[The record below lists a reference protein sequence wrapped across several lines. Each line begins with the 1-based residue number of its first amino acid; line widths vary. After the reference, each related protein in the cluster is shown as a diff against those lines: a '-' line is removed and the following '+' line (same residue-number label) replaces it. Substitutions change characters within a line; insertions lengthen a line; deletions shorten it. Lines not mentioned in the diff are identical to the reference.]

1 MAHNFATPYRA
12 RRAAVRFRRAYDQSR
27 VYIYRLR
34 KAFLLGSGLQVWH
47 VEVWSMRGTFL
58 TLV

>member
-1 MAHNFATPYRA
+1 MSHNFATRYGA

-34 KAFLLGSGLQVWH
+34 KAFLLGSGVQVWH
-47 VEVWSMRGTFL
+47 VEVWSSQGAFL